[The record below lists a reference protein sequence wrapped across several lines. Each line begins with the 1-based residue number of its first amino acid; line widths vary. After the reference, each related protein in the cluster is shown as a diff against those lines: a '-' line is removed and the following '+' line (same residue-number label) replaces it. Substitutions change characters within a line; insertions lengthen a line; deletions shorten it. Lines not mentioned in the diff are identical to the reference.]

1 MKIAGKVFV
10 VTGGGNGI
18 GREVVLGLLERGAHV
33 AAVDLKE
40 DSLAET
46 ATLATAAAKRL
57 TTHSINVTDRE
68 AVLTLPSEIIEAHGQ
83 VDGLLNIA
91 GIVHPFV
98 PIAELDFEAIERVF
112 NVNFWGV
119 VNMTKAFLPALMKR
133 PEAAVLNVSS
143 IGGFIP
149 VPGQGAYNASKAAVK
164 MFTESLYAESFG
176 TNLAVTIVFPG
187 GVGTS
192 ITENSGVDKEIPGSD
207 DKPTKGYKTT
217 SPAEAG
223 RQIIEGLKRGSLR
236 VRIGSDAK
244 ALDRLTRLMPR
255 RAIEMIVKATKRFEG

>member
-1 MKIAGKVFV
+1 MQIQGNVFV

-18 GREVVLGLLERGAHV
+18 GREVALGLLQRGARV
-33 AAVDLKE
+33 AAVDLNE
-40 DSLAET
+40 QGLAET
-46 ATLATAAAKRL
+46 ALLAAAGAGRL
-57 TTHSINVTDRE
+57 TTHVLNVSDR
-68 AVLTLPSEIIEAHGQ
+68 ATVLALPDEVIAEHGK

-98 PIAELDFEAIERVF
+98 PMAELEFAIIERVF
-112 NVNFWGV
+112 DVNFWGV
-119 VNMTKAFLPALMKR
+119 VNMTKAFLPELTRR
-133 PEAAVLNVSS
+133 PAAAVLNVSS

-149 VPGQGAYNASKAAVK
+149 VPGQGAYGASKAAVK
-164 MFTESLYAESFG
+164 MFTESLFAESLD

-192 ITENSGVDKEIPGSD
+192 ITANSGVDKTIPGSG
-207 DKPTKGYKTT
+207 KPRKGYKTT
-217 SPAEAG
+217 SPADAG
-223 RQIIEGLKRGSLR
+223 RQIIEGLEQGRLR

-255 RAIEMIVKATKRFEG
+255 RAIELVVKATKRLEG